1 MPRPGLGGPARNRLL
16 SVIPLALVLIAAGA
30 FVYVSRTPDSP
41 FDPKLTPISIAQAIA
56 NYRAHPEP
64 VHPDITAP
72 PRTMPVEPAKG
83 IIGFTPPE
91 PGVYTYATEGGDWV
105 EYNGQ
110 NYRRDFPAVTA
121 ATVRRGEGC
130 SWELAFQA
138 AKEYTDGHV
147 QCSAPGQFLCLA
159 HIQAITFDSVSRA
172 MTHQCHPGMVQ
183 VGGAAVGPNGQNRA
197 VCHAG
202 AHDPSEIII
211 TFKDTEQ
218 VTIDGQ
224 PRTAY
229 HVVLDSSVDG
239 EVKGTA
245 VADVWFDAETGTYLK
260 MVRKQDTYVEL
271 PGSGRVYYRVR
282 ITYQLQS
289 LTPQV

>member
-1 MPRPGLGGPARNRLL
+1 MPRPAIGRSPRNRLL
-16 SVIPLALVLIAAGA
+16 SAVPLTLVLVAAGA

-41 FDPKLTPISIAQAIA
+41 FDPKLTPISVEQAIK
-56 NYRAHPEP
+56 NYRAHPQL
-64 VHPDITAP
+64 VHPDITQAP
-72 PRTMPVEPAKG
+72 ETMPVEPAKE

-91 PGVYTYATEGGDWV
+91 SGVYTYATTGGDWV

-110 NYRRDFPAVTA
+110 NYRRDFPDVTA

-138 AKEYTDGHV
+138 AEEYSDGHV

-159 HIQAITFDSVSRA
+159 HIQGITFDSVSRE
-172 MTHQCHPGMVQ
+172 MTHECQPGMVQ

-197 VCHAG
+197 VCYAG
-202 AHDPSEIII
+202 PHDPSEIII
-211 TFKDTEQ
+211 TFKGTEQ
-218 VTIDGQ
+218 VTVDGQ
-224 PRTAY
+224 ARTAY
-229 HVVLDSSVDG
+229 HVVLDSKVEG

-245 VADVWFDAETGTYLK
+245 VADVWFDAQTGTYLK

-271 PGSGRVYYRVR
+271 PESGRVYYRVR
-282 ITYQLQS
+282 LTYELQS

>member
-1 MPRPGLGGPARNRLL
+1 MPRPDLGRAPRNRLL
-16 SVIPLALVLIAAGA
+16 SLVPLVLVLVAAGA

-41 FDPKLTPISIAQAIA
+41 FDPKLTPISVAKALE
-56 NYRAHPEP
+56 NYRAHPAPKHPKITVEP
-64 VHPDITAP
+64 T
-72 PRTMPVEPAKG
+72 TMPVAPAKN

-110 NYRRDFPAVTA
+110 NYRRDFPKETA

-130 SWELAFQA
+130 AWELAFQA
-138 AKEYTDGHV
+138 AEEYTDGHV

-159 HIQAITFDSVSRA
+159 HIQAITFDSVSRE
-172 MTHQCHPGMVQ
+172 MTHECHPGMVQ

-202 AHDPSEIII
+202 PHDPSEIVI
-211 TFKDTEQ
+211 TFKGTEQ
-218 VTIDGQ
+218 VTVGGQ
-224 PRTAY
+224 ARTAY
-229 HVVLDSSVDG
+229 HVVLDSKVDG

-245 VADVWFDAETGTYLK
+245 VADVWFDAETGNYLK

-271 PGSGRVYYRVR
+271 PESGRVWYRVR
-282 ITYQLQS
+282 LTYQLTS